1 MARGDPP
8 PTVIRRSKFAPR
20 TLFSI
25 FFKSNGPVLIH
36 HMERGQTIDHHYYIN
51 NYLRPLIDEIKCQR
65 LSCGTRG
72 IIIHHDNGRPHVHKD
87 VTSYLESEG
96 ITIMP
101 NPPNSPDLAPCEF
114 WLFDFKEN
122 LADQNDLES
131 LRYAV
136 TEFMYSL
143 SKEEYKKLSINVFKE
158 CSYVWIM
165 KEIILNI

>member
-8 PTVIRRSKFAPR
+8 LTVIRRSKFAPR
-20 TLFSI
+20 TLFFI
-25 FFKSNGPVLIH
+25 LFKSNGPVLIH
-36 HMERGQTIDHHYYIN
+36 HMGRGQTIDHHYYIN
-51 NYLRPLIDEIKCQR
+51 NCLRSLVDEIKGQR
-65 LSCGTRG
+65 PSCGTHS
-72 IIIHHDNGRPHVHKD
+72 IIIYHDNGRPHVHED

-101 NPPNSPDLAPCEF
+101 HRPNSPDLAPCDF
-114 WLFDFKEN
+114 WLFDLIKEN

-143 SKEEYKKLSINVFKE
+143 SKEEY
-158 CSYVWIM
+158 
-165 KEIILNI
+165 